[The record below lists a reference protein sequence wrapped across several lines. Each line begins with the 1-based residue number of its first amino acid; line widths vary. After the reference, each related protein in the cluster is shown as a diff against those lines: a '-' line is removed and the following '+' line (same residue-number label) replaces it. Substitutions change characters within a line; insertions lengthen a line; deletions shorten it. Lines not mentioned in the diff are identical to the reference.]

1 METRRAISD
10 ELHRPARRRFPRRRV
25 TVKSVNDLYQ
35 GDLVEMLPYANVN
48 KGMRYILTI
57 INCFTKVAIA
67 LPLKNKTAIEVAK
80 VLEPILQKHKMK
92 HFQTDQGKEWFN
104 LHVKKL
110 MTKYNIN
117 HYATFSELKAS
128 VVERLNRTLKEKMWK
143 EFTARGTYEWL
154 SILPR
159 IVQKYNSTV
168 HKTIG
173 MKPKDVRSTHVKN
186 ILCRI
191 NATSKESIVRE
202 KVKQKFN
209 VDDHVRISKY
219 KRVFKKGYLP
229 NWTNEI
235 FTVFAIR
242 PTKPVTYTLQDS
254 KGEILKGSF
263 YNQEL
268 IKSKTGN
275 VYLIEKI
282 LKRRGNKVLVRW
294 AGFDGESDSWIDK
307 DEIL

>member
-10 ELHRPARRRFPRRRV
+10 ELHTPARRRFPRRRV
-25 TVKSVNDLYQ
+25 TVKNVNDLYQ
-35 GDLVEMLPYANVN
+35 ADLVEMLPYANVN
-48 KGMRYILTI
+48 KGMRYILTM

-67 LPLKNKTAIEVAK
+67 VPLKNKTAIEVAK
-80 VLEPILQKHKMK
+80 VLDPILQKHKMK

-104 LHVKKL
+104 SHVKKL
-110 MTKYNIN
+110 MTKYNVN

-168 HKTIG
+168 HRTIG

-186 ILCRI
+186 IISRM
-191 NATSKESIVRE
+191 NAISKESIIRG
-202 KVKQKFN
+202 KAKQKFN

-219 KRVFKKGYLP
+219 KQVFKKGYLP

-235 FTVFAIR
+235 FTIFAIR

-275 VYLIEKI
+275 VYLVERI
-282 LKRRGNKVLVRW
+282 LKRKGNKVLVRW
-294 AGFDGESDSWIDK
+294 AGFDGKSDSWIDK
-307 DEIL
+307 SEIM

>member
-1 METRRAISD
+1 MDTRRAISD

-104 LHVKKL
+104 LHVQKL

-168 HKTIG
+168 HRTIG

-219 KRVFKKGYLP
+219 KQVFKKGYLP

-235 FTVFAIR
+235 FTIFAIR

-263 YNQEL
+263 YNHEL

-282 LKRRGNKVLVRW
+282 LKRKGNKVLVRW

-307 DEIL
+307 GEIL